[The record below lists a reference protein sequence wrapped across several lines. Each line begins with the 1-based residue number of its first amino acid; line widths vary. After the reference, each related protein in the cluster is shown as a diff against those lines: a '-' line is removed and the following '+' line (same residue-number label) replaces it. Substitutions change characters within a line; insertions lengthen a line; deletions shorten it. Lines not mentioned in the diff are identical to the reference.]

1 MSINLEIESKVQY
14 IGYNSETNIL
24 TFSEIQEKGDKGNRK
39 IRIKANIQAGLKDMT
54 KYAAFE
60 KRRSQ

>member
-1 MSINLEIESKVQY
+1 MSIYLEIESKVHT
-14 IGYNSETNIL
+14 YNSETNIS

-39 IRIKANIQAGLKDMT
+39 IRIGANIQAGLKDIT